1 MAARPSEHAA
11 GAAEPVVVLR
21 GITKRF
27 PGVVANDDVSLDVH
41 PAEIHALLGENG
53 AGKSTLISI
62 LSGMVRPDAGTI
74 AVRSRETRI
83 ANPRAALS
91 LGIGT
96 VYQHPTLVPSL
107 TVLENLMLGA
117 SWRARMDRRATR
129 ARLEEISALLGIS
142 LPGDALLGSLSLGQQ
157 QLAEIV
163 KALWRGERVLIL
175 DEATAM
181 LTPRGVE
188 DLGRVM
194 ARLRDAG
201 IAIVFITHKL
211 HEAVRFGDRVSVL
224 RQGRKVGSL
233 SPDRLAAWSA
243 QEAIDHIVAL
253 MFGASADRARHE
265 RHRASRAR
273 APGARVVVAV
283 DGLSV
288 AAGPMEAGVAD
299 VTFSVCEGEVFGIA
313 GVDGNGQ
320 KPLAEALAGQR
331 PASAGRIALAG
342 RAIERLSVQRRQR
355 AGLRYVTDD
364 RLGEG
369 TVPSF
374 PLSLNLL
381 LKRIGDPPFW
391 RHGIV
396 RAGMVESHARTLI
409 ARHDVRAPGP
419 ETPLGH
425 LSGGNVQKA
434 LLARELDDRPVAV
447 IYNKPTYGLDLNNI
461 RFARRAIRARAD
473 EGVATI
479 LISTDL
485 DEILELADRVG
496 VMLDGRMVGIVVND
510 GEAARRVGELMIG
523 VGVAA

>member
-1 MAARPSEHAA
+1 MAVRPSEHAA

-62 LSGMVRPDAGTI
+62 LSGMARPDAGTI
-74 AVRSRETRI
+74 AVRGRETRI
-83 ANPRAALS
+83 ANPRAALA

-129 ARLEEISALLGIS
+129 ARLEEIGALLGIA

-253 MFGASADRARHE
+253 MFGASAERARHG
-265 RHRASRAR
+265 RHRARRAR
-273 APGARVVVAV
+273 APDARVVVAV

-299 VTFSVCEGEVFGIA
+299 VTFSVREGEVFGIA

-342 RAIERLSVQRRQR
+342 RAIERLSVRRRQR

-391 RHGIV
+391 RHGVV
-396 RAGMVESHARTLI
+396 RAGVVESHARALI

-496 VMLDGRMVGIVVND
+496 VMLDGRMVGIVAND
-510 GEAARRVGELMIG
+510 GEAAHRVGELMIG

>member
-1 MAARPSEHAA
+1 MAVRPSRQAA

-27 PGVVANDDVSLDVH
+27 PGVVANDDVSLDIH

-62 LSGMVRPDAGTI
+62 LSGMARPDAGTI
-74 AVRSRETRI
+74 AVHGRETRV
-83 ANPRAALS
+83 ASPRAALA

-129 ARLEEISALLGIS
+129 ARLEEIGSLLGIA

-157 QLAEIV
+157 QLVEIV

-233 SPDRLAAWSA
+233 SPVRLAAWSA

-253 MFGASADRARHE
+253 MFGAAADRARHA
-265 RHRASRAR
+265 RHRAGHDR
-273 APGARVVVAV
+273 APGERVVVAV

-288 AAGPMEAGVAD
+288 SAGPMEAGVAD
-299 VTFSVCEGEVFGIA
+299 VTFSVREGEVFGIA

-331 PASAGRIALAG
+331 PAAGRIVLAG
-342 RAIERLSVQRRQR
+342 RPIERLSVQRRQR

-381 LKRIGDPPFW
+381 LKRIGDAPFW

-396 RAGMVESHARTLI
+396 RIGAVEAHARTLI

-434 LLARELDDRPVAV
+434 LLARELDDRPMAV

-461 RFARRAIRARAD
+461 RFARRAIRERAD
-473 EGVATI
+473 EGIATI

-485 DEILELADRVG
+485 DEILELADRIG
-496 VMLDGRMVGIVVND
+496 VMLDGRMVGIVAND
-510 GEAARRVGELMIG
+510 GEAVHRVGELMIG

>member
-62 LSGMVRPDAGTI
+62 LSGMARPDAGTI
-74 AVRSRETRI
+74 AVRGRETRI

-129 ARLEEISALLGIS
+129 ARLEEFCALLGIA

-243 QEAIDHIVAL
+243 QEAIDHIVVL

-265 RHRASRAR
+265 RHRVSRAR
-273 APGARVVVAV
+273 APGTRVVVAV

-396 RAGMVESHARTLI
+396 RAGMVESHARALI

>member
-1 MAARPSEHAA
+1 MAVRPSRQAA

-27 PGVVANDDVSLDVH
+27 PGVVANDDISLDIH

-62 LSGMVRPDAGTI
+62 LSGMARPDAGTV
-74 AVRSRETRI
+74 AVHGREARI
-83 ANPRAALS
+83 ASPRAALA

-129 ARLEEISALLGIS
+129 ARLEEIGSLLGIA

-157 QLAEIV
+157 QLVEIV

-233 SPDRLAAWSA
+233 SPARLAAWSA

-253 MFGASADRARHE
+253 MFGAAADRARHA
-265 RHRASRAR
+265 RHRAGRDR
-273 APGARVVVAV
+273 APGERVVVAV

-299 VTFSVCEGEVFGIA
+299 VTFSVREGEVFGIA

-331 PASAGRIALAG
+331 PAAGRIALAG
-342 RAIERLSVQRRQR
+342 RPIGRLSVQRRQR

-381 LKRIGDPPFW
+381 LKRIGDAPFW

-396 RAGMVESHARTLI
+396 RTGAVEAHARTLI
-409 ARHDVRAPGP
+409 ARHDVRALGP

-434 LLARELDDRPVAV
+434 LLARELDDRPMAV

-461 RFARRAIRARAD
+461 RFARRAIRERAD
-473 EGVATI
+473 EGIATI

-485 DEILELADRVG
+485 DEILELADRIG
-496 VMLDGRMVGIVVND
+496 VMLDGRMVGIVAND
-510 GEAARRVGELMIG
+510 GEAAHRVGELMIG